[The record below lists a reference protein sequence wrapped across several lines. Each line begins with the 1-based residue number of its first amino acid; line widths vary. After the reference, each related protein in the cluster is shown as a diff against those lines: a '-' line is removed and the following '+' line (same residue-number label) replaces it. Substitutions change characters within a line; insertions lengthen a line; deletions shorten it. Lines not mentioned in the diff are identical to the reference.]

1 MNVYE
6 LFQRKS
12 GRCCRKDKR
21 IGKLRSPDIRD
32 RPAHVPFYCTD
43 PDRPRFMLCAGRG
56 HAGFRHGLLLARRG
70 CFHDSDRQQDR
81 HGSDKDEKPAAD
93 TCHQL
98 FSRLR
103 GNNRRAGSAGAC
115 RNRPA
120 YQQLCSPCDGRRRRR
135 LVSVS
140 MHVPHSHRSES
151 PLDSHCRICHRFRT
165 CDIHRP

>member
-1 MNVYE
+1 MNYFNESRGAVVE
-6 LFQRKS
+6 KIKESASSVLPIFVIVLLMCLF
-12 GRCCRKDKR
+12 
-21 IGKLRSPDIRD
+21 I
-32 RPAHVPFYCTD
+32 VPIQTD
-43 PDRPRFMLCAGRG
+43 LVLCFVLGAVMLVFGM
-56 HAGFRHGLLLARRG
+56 GFFSLGA
-70 CFHDSDRQQDR
+70 DVSMTP
-81 HGSDKDEKPAAD
+81 DKDEKPAAD

-135 LVSVS
+135 LVSVG

-151 PLDSHCRICHRFRT
+151 PLDPHCRICHRFRT